1 MAAAAV
7 DAVAV
12 KAKAKGD
19 SCNEDMISFWG
30 YEGYLKKAR

>member
-12 KAKAKGD
+12 KATAKGD
-19 SCNEDMISFWG
+19 SCNEDVSSSWG
-30 YEGYLKKAR
+30 YKGHLKKS